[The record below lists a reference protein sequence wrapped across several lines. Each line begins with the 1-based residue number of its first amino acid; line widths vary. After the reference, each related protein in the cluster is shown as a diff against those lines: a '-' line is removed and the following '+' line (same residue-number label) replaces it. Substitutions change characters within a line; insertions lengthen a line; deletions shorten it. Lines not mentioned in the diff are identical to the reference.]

1 MKAQY
6 FGDENDYRKYALL
19 RLLATLG
26 GFKIGVCWML
36 TPDDGGSDGG
46 KRSYIQLPT
55 KWRAFDPD
63 LFDLLA
69 TVKPRPDLV
78 DLMWIER
85 EGLIPGA
92 MFINETVPDTRGE
105 RVAFHE
111 ACLSAVKGS
120 DIAFFDSDNGL
131 EVHSRP
137 KGRKNS
143 SKFVYR
149 DELSEHYAAGRSIL
163 LYQHFT
169 REHRPTFL
177 TRIADDLTKILPAA
191 TIWSFPTAHAA
202 FVLAAR
208 PEHAQQA
215 EAVVNEVSAKWPAW
229 FMKSQ
234 AHEPLRAPA

>member
-19 RLLATLG
+19 RLLATLRR
-26 GFKIGVCWML
+26 FKIGVCWML
-36 TPDDGGSDGG
+36 TPADERSNGG
-46 KRSYIQLPT
+46 KRSYIHHPA
-55 KWRAFDPD
+55 KWKALDPD
-63 LFDLLA
+63 LF
-69 TVKPRPDLV
+69 
-78 DLMWIER
+78 ER
-85 EGLIPGA
+85 EGLIPRA
-92 MFINETVPDTRGE
+92 MFINETVPDTRVE
-105 RVAFHE
+105 HVAFHQ

-120 DIAFFDSDNGL
+120 NIVFFDPDNGL
-131 EVHSRP
+131 EVPSRP
-137 KGRKNS
+137 KGRKNF

-169 REHRPTFL
+169 RVHRPTFL

-208 PEHAQQA
+208 LEHAQQA
-215 EAVVNEVSAKWPAW
+215 EAVVNEVLAKWPAW
-229 FMKSQ
+229 FMKPQ
-234 AHEPLRAPA
+234 AHVPP